1 MVFNPEKMRYFLP
14 HLIEQEVL
22 DRTTG
27 KSNDPKHTNIQDV
40 TGRFPLKE
48 LQLYLSLKK
57 WKSIVL
63 WNVTKEDLKG
73 KVTDCVAIE

>member
-1 MVFNPEKMRYFLP
+1 MVVFNPEKMRYFLP

-57 WKSIVL
+57 
-63 WNVTKEDLKG
+63 
-73 KVTDCVAIE
+73 